1 VVLVARLGAWVHRIA
16 AIRGVGIA
24 KAVNLSRCK
33 STTYRSYP
41 KIMHIFLRRVLR
53 MSLKVLPLNH
63 GNEQNITDAQQG
75 NEGCMDKLPL
85 R

>member
-1 VVLVARLGAWVHRIA
+1 VVVLVARVGAGIHSIA

-41 KIMHIFLRRVLR
+41 KIMHIFF
-53 MSLKVLPLNH
+53 
-63 GNEQNITDAQQG
+63 AQ
-75 NEGCMDKLPL
+75 
-85 R
+85 